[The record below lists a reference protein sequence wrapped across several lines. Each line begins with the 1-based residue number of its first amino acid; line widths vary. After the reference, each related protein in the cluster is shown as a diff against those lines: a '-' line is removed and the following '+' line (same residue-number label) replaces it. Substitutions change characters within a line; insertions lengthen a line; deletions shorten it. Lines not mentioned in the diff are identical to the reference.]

1 MSTLKYKLETR
12 GYGLSFKKK
21 KKKKKRRWGEEEEE
35 ATGDLTSGTTGVLIN
50 LV

>member
-21 KKKKKRRWGEEEEE
+21 KKKRKGGGGRKKRKQLE
-35 ATGDLTSGTTGVLIN
+35 I
-50 LV
+50 